1 VRRIIIAVVI
11 AAVAVI
17 GAVAYSQARGEATNA
32 PALTGTTLDGQT
44 FDLASTRGRPTV
56 VNYFF
61 AKCQYCAAEAP
72 DFVAF
77 SAAHPEVSF
86 VGVAVYDSPAETE
99 EFVAKYGIEFPV
111 VYEPGAGTAD
121 EWGVT
126 GYPTTFFLDAEGVVQ
141 DTIVGAATREQFEAS
156 LENAL

>member
-1 VRRIIIAVVI
+1 MRRIIIAVVI

-17 GAVAYSQARGEATNA
+17 GAVAYSQARGVEK
-32 PALTGTTLDGQT
+32 PSLTGTTLDGQP
-44 FDLASTRGRPTV
+44 FDLATTRGKPTV
-56 VNYFF
+56 VNFF
-61 AKCQYCAAEAP
+61 YAKCQFCAAEAP
-72 DFVAF
+72 DLVAF
-77 SAAHPEVSF
+77 SAAHPEASF

-111 VYEPGAGTAD
+111 VYEPGAGTAN

-141 DTIVGAATREQFEAS
+141 DTIVGAATSEQFEAS